1 MLQLNGNSL
10 LFNFP
15 EVHPDAQLTISFE
28 RTCRIPDDGKTYPL
42 PASLGSFPLRHVD
55 DYRKRV
61 PIDWDL
67 RGGVMLPMYQSEA
80 MWLHFK
86 PKIVRDRRHGGQLKY
101 PFAVRVAAGK
111 RSAVTGGEWTKKLK
125 KNDYLVCPP
134 QQWLDGFVVEEG
146 MIRQFVAMP
155 LGMGATVEEQLT
167 GEAEW
172 GGIQIEV
179 FPMRAEE
186 FERRFPKPPPS
197 PLRGVEI
204 WDGRI
209 GASTRRSLRST
220 SLGSAS
226 RSKGVTQTNYSCD
239 SINVV
244 DAAAA
249 RSFDE
254 DCVTLSADM
263 GLGAGGTMKQD
274 IKKDPYGKEVWQR
287 KLDGRRC
294 YVHLANSLSWRA
306 ITGEMPP
313 TAPPT
318 AKDYK
323 RMGLPWFDLY
333 EDGLDAVKAK
343 SQLKGVKSVLEF
355 GFQHGVPTLPEN
367 KSVKVKRVVML
378 RPEKTGKKDVGVR
391 EGDWA

>member
-1 MLQLNGNSL
+1 MLQLNGNTL

-15 EVHPDAQLTISFE
+15 EVHPDAQLSISFE

-42 PASLGSFPLRHVD
+42 PASLGRFPLRHVD

-61 PIDWDL
+61 PIDWDM

-86 PKIVRDRRHGGQLKY
+86 PKIVRDRRHAGSLKY
-101 PFAVRVAAGK
+101 PFAVKIAAGK
-111 RSAVTGGEWTKKLK
+111 QSAVTGDTWTKKLK
-125 KNDYLVCPP
+125 KGDYLVCPP

-146 MIRQFVAMP
+146 VIRQFVAMP
-155 LGMGATVEEQLT
+155 LGMGVTVEEQLT

-172 GGIQIEV
+172 GGLQIEV
-179 FPMRAEE
+179 LPMKRDE

-197 PLRGVEI
+197 PLRGVEV

-209 GASTRRSLRST
+209 GGQLRRSRRALTAHSLST
-220 SLGSAS
+220 A
-226 RSKGVTQTNYSCD
+226 KGREVNYSCD
-239 SINVV
+239 SINVISDTSERWDSDDSV
-244 DAAAA
+244 AVA
-249 RSFDE
+249 
-254 DCVTLSADM
+254 ADM

-274 IKKDPYGKEVWQR
+274 IKKDPYGKDAWQR
-287 KLDGRRC
+287 KCDGRRC
-294 YVHLANSLSWRA
+294 YIHLANSLAWRA

-313 TAPPT
+313 TAPLT

-323 RMGLPWFDLY
+323 KAGFPWFDLY

-343 SQLKGVKSVLEF
+343 SKLKSVQSVMQF

-367 KSVKVKRVVML
+367 KSVKVKRVHML
-378 RPEKTGKKDVGVR
+378 RPEPAKGSEAAIR